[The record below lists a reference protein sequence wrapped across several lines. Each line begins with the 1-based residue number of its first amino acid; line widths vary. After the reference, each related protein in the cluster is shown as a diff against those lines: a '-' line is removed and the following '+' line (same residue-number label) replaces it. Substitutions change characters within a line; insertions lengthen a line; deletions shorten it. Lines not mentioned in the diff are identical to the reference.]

1 MKLNELEKVEI
12 IVDDAFSC
20 CQDRDKIKAESSPKL
35 HKFLRGVLTLNS
47 EWNEEHKEAL
57 QREKDEEEA
66 AQRRFLRSQSRNE
79 IFGGGMRAIAGGFG
93 ASAVIVSPVKE
104 KSIPIDDGL
113 SDEERAVQYK
123 REFNSLHHKAWYDDL
138 SVSGI
143 IDSNRF
149 KNNVENI
156 TKAYYPS
163 MTIATGGEDIDELSS
178 VPGDGLGIEDKLD
191 KLFSRLMAE
200 DFGKPKK
207 VKPIKKSPKPL
218 NVKYTKPSGKPFV
231 AKEIDESQIWGTSL
245 DFKGRALPSAFE
257 SEKLNIQSF
266 VQHNETGKGTETKS
280 VERSVKPIK
289 PRRPQKFKYT
299 KPSGKPFTPM
309 DIDESQIWGTS
320 LVGGSFNMPNT
331 FSEFKAE
338 IAVPIKGEVL
348 NGELQPQKNEAAA
361 EKTNEKPQKTKSE
374 KPKRLDKVD
383 LHSEEYSENTE
394 NKKEEKSVDAN
405 ALKGKVKPI
414 NNANT
419 LKDKDKPINE
429 KTDTAAQASDAL
441 TKKDIDVKQEAELQT
456 ENKVKDEKT
465 DSPTKRKATK
475 AKKKSKRRTAEIIR
489 LSHEEAARRYT
500 LPKGK
505 NVNFD
510 IDESAIWGG
519 QFIRKEYNINSVLSG
534 TFKRES
540 ITEQNES
547 KSDNGGS
554 IGLNGEKDKR

>member
-12 IVDDAFSC
+12 VVDDAFSC

-47 EWNEEHKEAL
+47 EWNEEQKETL

-79 IFGGGMRAIAGGFG
+79 IFGEGMRAIAGGFG

-104 KSIPIDDGL
+104 KSTVIDDGL
-113 SDEERAVQYK
+113 TDEERAIQYK
-123 REFNSLHHKAWYDDL
+123 REFNSLHHKVWYDDL

-149 KNNVENI
+149 KNNVDNF
-156 TKAYYPS
+156 TKSYYPS
-163 MTIATGGEDIDELSS
+163 MTIATGGEDINELSS
-178 VPGDGLGIEDKLD
+178 VPSDGLGIEDKLD
-191 KLFSRLMAE
+191 KLFSRLMSE

-207 VKPIKKSPKPL
+207 VKPIKKTPKPL
-218 NVKYTKPSGKPFV
+218 NVRYTKPSGKPFV

-257 SEKLNIQSF
+257 SEKLNVQSF
-266 VQHNETGKGTETKS
+266 IQQIETDKEKELKS
-280 VERSVKPIK
+280 VERTVKPVK

-299 KPSGKPFTPM
+299 KPSGKAFTPI

-320 LVGGSFNMPNT
+320 LANGSFNMPNT

-338 IAVPIKGEVL
+338 IAVPIKEEFL
-348 NGELQPQKNEAAA
+348 NEELQSQKSESGA
-361 EKTNEKPQKTKSE
+361 EKVNEKPQKAKSIKTKNSDIADLYSEEFSE
-374 KPKRLDKVD
+374 KV
-383 LHSEEYSENTE
+383 E
-394 NKKEEKSVDAN
+394 NKKKEKSGN
-405 ALKGKVKPI
+405 AYYLKG
-414 NNANT
+414 N
-419 LKDKDKPINE
+419 KPINE
-429 KTDTAAQASDAL
+429 KTATDAQAADAS
-441 TKKDIDVKQEAELQT
+441 TKKDIAVKREAEMQT
-456 ENKVKDEKT
+456 ADKVKDEKT
-465 DSPTKRKATK
+465 DSPTKQKATK

-540 ITEQNES
+540 ITEQSEP
-547 KSDNGGS
+547 KSDNGDS
-554 IGLNGEKDKR
+554 IGSNGEEDKR